1 MAGLRLGIGS
11 QLAFDGFGAAVRL
24 GSLNGIAAGTKRL
37 DNSTMQSALADAKR
51 LLGHDP
57 LAALARVDGVLAGG
71 RDSVEARVLLGAA
84 LRRVGKIR
92 EARDVLAPLAAAMPQ
107 AWGIH
112 YEFGMALA
120 ALGAGEAAADALDQ
134 ATRANPQSSLAWH
147 ALGDQ
152 LLLLG
157 RPIEANAAQARMVP
171 GCVADRALD
180 EAAAAFFERR
190 DTAARGALQRRF
202 GIDLNDLGAVRLLS
216 DIGLRQGNFAAVVD
230 LLDQARRV
238 APDFVPAQFAHA
250 IALHRL
256 ERGQEALAA
265 IHLALR
271 ALPGLAAF
279 LMLEAAIHMQL
290 GDAAAAIRAYQA
302 VLAATPDDAEAW
314 HAFGHALRAVG
325 RQDEAVAAYRRA
337 VALRPGYGEA
347 YWSLANLKTVRFDA
361 AEVTRMLAV
370 PAAASSDPADRAYL
384 DFALGKALEDEA
396 RYAESFVHYARGN
409 AARAALEPHDAA
421 ALHRFVTDSI
431 AAFDAEMFRRNATA
445 GCAEAGP
452 IFVLGMPRS
461 GSTLVEQILASHS
474 AVDGASE
481 LPDITTLARELAQR
495 HPGYPSSIAHV
506 PEAAFAA
513 LGTAYLERTAV
524 HRAGKPWLVDKFPGN
539 FLHTGLIHLMLPNA
553 RIIDIRRDPMACCF
567 SLFKQ
572 AFARGQA
579 YSYDLG
585 DLGRYYADYVA
596 LMAHFDAVLPGRVYR
611 IDYEALIDDPE
622 TEIRRLLAY
631 CGLPFEPQCLRFFES
646 ERTVRTPSSE
656 QVRQPINRDGLD
668 QWRPFEAW
676 LAPLVDALG
685 PLAKATANRH

>member
-1 MAGLRLGIGS
+1 MIATGTRRLG
-11 QLAFDGFGAAVRL
+11 
-24 GSLNGIAAGTKRL
+24 
-37 DNSTMQSALADAKR
+37 NSTVQTMLAEAKR
-51 LLGHDP
+51 LLGADP
-57 LAALARVDGVLAGG
+57 AAAAACARRVLAADPH
-71 RDSVEARVLLGAA
+71 SVEARFLLGAA
-84 LRRVGKIR
+84 LRRHGVWD
-92 EARDVLAPLAAAMPQ
+92 EARAVLAPLAAATPR
-107 AWGIH
+107 AWGVQ
-112 YEFGMALA
+112 YEYGMALA
-120 ALGAGEAAADALDQ
+120 ALGDGPAAAEALDR
-134 ATRANPQSSLAWH
+134 ATRANPASSLAWH

-157 RPIEANAAQARMVP
+157 RSDAARDAQARRVP
-171 GCVADRALD
+171 GCVADQALGV
-180 EAAAAFFERR
+180 AARAFFEGREP
-190 DTAARGALQRRF
+190 DARATLHARF

-216 DIGLRQGNFAAVVD
+216 DVALQHGQFAAAEA
-230 LLDQARRV
+230 LLAQARRA

-256 ERGQEALAA
+256 ERGEDALAA
-265 IHLALR
+265 IGAALQ
-271 ALPGLAAF
+271 ALPGLAA
-279 LMLEAAIHMQL
+279 LETLAAAIHMQL
-290 GDAAAAIRAYQA
+290 GDVVAAITAYQT
-302 VLAATPDDAEAW
+302 VLAATPDDADAW
-314 HAFGHALRAVG
+314 HGLGHALRAVG

-361 AEVTRMLAV
+361 AELTRMLAL
-370 PAAASSDPADRAYL
+370 PAAATPDPADRAYL

-396 RYAESFVHYARGN
+396 RYAESFAHYARGN

-421 ALHRFVTDSI
+421 AMHRFVADSI
-431 AAFDAEMFRRNATA
+431 AAFDADLFRRNAAA
-445 GCAEAGP
+445 GCAETGP

-495 HPGYPSSIAHV
+495 HPDYPGSIAQV

-513 LGTAYLERTAV
+513 LGRAYIERTAV
-524 HRAGKPWLVDKFPGN
+524 HRAGKAWLVDKFPGN
-539 FLHTGLIHLMLPNA
+539 FLHTGLIQLMLPNA

-579 YSYDLG
+579 YSYDLA
-585 DLGRYYADYVA
+585 DLGHYYRDYVA
-596 LMAHFDAVLPGRVYR
+596 LMAHFDAVLPGRVHR
-611 IDYEALIDDPE
+611 IGYEALIDDPE

-631 CGLPFEPQCLRFFES
+631 CGLPFEPQCLRFFETG
-646 ERTVRTPSSE
+646 RAVRTPSSE
-656 QVRQPINRDGLD
+656 QVRRPINRDGLD

-676 LAPLVDALG
+676 LTPLADGLG
-685 PLAKATANRH
+685 PLAKAPANRH